1 MATSN
6 QRQRPKAGSLPL
18 PENDPTPL
26 PDPSIEAARQAG
38 MPFIAKKLERRTKPL
53 PSKIDM
59 AITGLQQARAEAEKQ
74 AGWLQDLV
82 FDDWIRRCVVEV
94 DDPRDWT
101 QARVLYE
108 DYLVHARTFGNKGNE
123 KRVVR
128 QELVTETQWGRLI
141 ATLYPKKRRTAGW
154 FYPLK
159 CVRGG

>member
-1 MATSN
+1 MATLN

-18 PENDPTPL
+18 PENDPTPT
-26 PDPSIEAARQAG
+26 PDPRIEAARQAG
-38 MPFIAKKLERRTKPL
+38 MPFLAKRLERRAKPL
-53 PSKIDM
+53 PSKIDI

-82 FDDWIRRCVVEV
+82 FDDWICRCVVEV

-108 DYLVHARTFGNKGNE
+108 DYLTHARAFGKKANE
-123 KRVVR
+123 KRVAL
-128 QELVTETQWGRLI
+128 QELVTETQWGRMMV
-141 ATLYPKKRRTAGW
+141 TLYPKKRRTAGW

-159 CVRGG
+159 RVRGG

>member
-1 MATSN
+1 
-6 QRQRPKAGSLPL
+6 
-18 PENDPTPL
+18 
-26 PDPSIEAARQAG
+26 

-128 QELVTETQWGRLI
+128 KRSPSGVVATQRALRYPS
-141 ATLYPKKRRTAGW
+141 ATALFRSAASTAW
-154 FYPLK
+154 A
-159 CVRGG
+159 